1 MHFFQSK
8 KIPLILFLVL
18 GAALYCVVFFSDA
31 ALAQYTYTPLE
42 EIPGSPKDGDFVK
55 YVLALYKFVVWTVGL
70 AAILMLTIGGFMYM
84 GSAGNNALAES
95 AKTVIKD
102 ALFGLLMALL
112 AYLLLFVI
120 NPDLVNVN
128 LSSLSSFKVT
138 TPTTSVTG
146 PGGGAIT
153 GTCGGLNT
161 VGINAGQCSDAS
173 SGLTSMIT
181 CIQSKVP
188 NAQITSVS
196 DDDATGNLSKC
207 QGSSYSKPPCDHT
220 KDSCHYG
227 GSGNGNKSCA
237 VDLSTN
243 GVSAS
248 ELQSAASACGA
259 VKTINEGNHVH
270 ASVAGC
276 SCDGHS

>member
-1 MHFFQSK
+1 MRLLLSK
-8 KIPLILFLVL
+8 RFLLLAL
-18 GAALYCVVFFSDA
+18 GGVAFCCVIAFSDA

-55 YVLALYKFVVWTVGL
+55 YVMAIYKFAMWAVGL

-84 GSAGNNALAES
+84 SSAGNKALAES

-128 LSSLSSFKVT
+128 LSTLSSLKVT
-138 TPTTSVTG
+138 TSTTTPSG
-146 PGGGAIT
+146 PGGGAVT
-153 GTCGGLNT
+153 GTCGG
-161 VGINAGQCSDAS
+161 VPMAGINPTQCADAS
-173 SGLTSMIT
+173 PALTNMTT

-188 NAQITSVS
+188 NAQITSIS

-207 QGSSYSKPPCDHT
+207 QGSSYSKPSCDHT

-227 GSGNGNKSCA
+227 GTGNGSKSCA

-248 ELQSAASACGA
+248 ELESAAKSCGA
-259 VKTINEGNHVH
+259 VYTKNEGNHVH

-276 SCDGHS
+276 SCDNHS